1 MKTFKKIDFRVQIVL
16 IIISTLWAL
25 TVGDFRFIW
34 SYILVGSVQV
44 ISALIH
50 VICSGHYTPQKSR
63 KFYGMLV
70 LLLAL
75 LSTFLFD
82 SRQGIEFGVAMLII
96 SPFLAAWYA
105 WICYEEIKLLEK
117 TSQKKSSAPDFY
129 EM

>member
-1 MKTFKKIDFRVQIVL
+1 MRSFKPIDFWIQIIL
-16 IIISTLWAL
+16 IVMSTLWAL

-50 VICSGHYTPQKSR
+50 LICSGHYIPQKSR
-63 KFYGMLV
+63 KFYGMVVLV
-70 LLLAL
+70 LAL
-75 LSTFLFD
+75 LSTFLFN
-82 SRQGIEFGVAMLII
+82 SRQGIEFGVVMLVV

-105 WICYEEIKLLEK
+105 WICYEEIKISENP
-117 TSQKKSSAPDFY
+117 SNKKSSSSDFY